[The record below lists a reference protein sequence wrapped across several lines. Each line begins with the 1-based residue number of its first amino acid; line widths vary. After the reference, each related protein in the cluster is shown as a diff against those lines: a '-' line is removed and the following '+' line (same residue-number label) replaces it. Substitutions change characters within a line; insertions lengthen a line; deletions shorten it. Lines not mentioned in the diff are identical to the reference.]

1 MSTSKLSLFAT
12 LTHIIL
18 LVILMKYDE
27 VLFTHDWE
35 NAVMFLIVGVVIV
48 ALILAIASRKTK
60 LGAVLMITNGIYT
73 LICFFMLYF
82 ALTYTFKV

>member
-35 NAVMFLIVGVVIV
+35 NPVMFLIVGVVIL

-60 LGAVLMITNGIYT
+60 LGAVLMIANGIYT